1 MFRRSWPMTKKQY
14 RTPKV
19 KVGTA
24 KKSIAAIASRWFRR
38 KDSQR
43 RAGSGSSVAR
53 LTQRE
58 TVRSE
63 MSKPSLRRSP
73 RWVLRDH
80 AKDQLA
86 HFPADWFSSDRLSSS
101 RDPTPVQP
109 KAGPMPANHG
119 LRSNEDQRPFP
130 ARPNSSQNDPEQ
142 PVDRTQSRARSLCV
156 QSQQLLPKGEVL
168 HEEFFS
174 GAKDGDDPAEQI
186 SKTHKHQGIIAKSAP
201 RRCAC
206 KSLILRTRR
215 VLARDSHG
223 LRGDEDQRS
232 LPARPNLSQ
241 NDPEQLVD
249 GT

>member
-1 MFRRSWPMTKKQY
+1 
-14 RTPKV
+14 
-19 KVGTA
+19 
-24 KKSIAAIASRWFRR
+24 
-38 KDSQR
+38 
-43 RAGSGSSVAR
+43 
-53 LTQRE
+53 
-58 TVRSE
+58 
-63 MSKPSLRRSP
+63 
-73 RWVLRDH
+73 
-80 AKDQLA
+80 QLA

-168 HEEFFS
+168 QEEFFS

-206 KSLILRTRR
+206 KSLILRTRG
-215 VLARDSHG
+215 VLARDSASKSLI
-223 LRGDEDQRS
+223 LRTCKV
-232 LPARPNLSQ
+232 LARHSANA
-241 NDPEQLVD
+241 
-249 GT
+249 

>member
-1 MFRRSWPMTKKQY
+1 AVQNSEGQSGHGEEIHCSDCFAMVPEKRQPAPGWIGVLC
-14 RTPKV
+14 RTPNPARN
-19 KVGTA
+19 G
-24 KKSIAAIASRWFRR
+24 SFR
-38 KDSQR
+38 D
-43 RAGSGSSVAR
+43 VE
-53 LTQRE
+53 TQLE
-58 TVRSE
+58 QLPMDT
-63 MSKPSLRRSP
+63 RRSP

-168 HEEFFS
+168 QEEFFS

-215 VLARDSHG
+215 VLARDTHVPMAQAVATIRLTALKRQTTCNSG
-223 LRGDEDQRS
+223 YKRRS
-232 LPARPNLSQ
+232 
-241 NDPEQLVD
+241 
-249 GT
+249 